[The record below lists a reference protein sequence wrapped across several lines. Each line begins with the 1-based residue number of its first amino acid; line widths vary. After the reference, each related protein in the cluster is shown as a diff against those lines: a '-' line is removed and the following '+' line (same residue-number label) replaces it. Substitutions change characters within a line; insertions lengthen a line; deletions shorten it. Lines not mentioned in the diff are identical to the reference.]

1 MLPSFARAVVVAAI
15 VMGGAGSALADRID
29 GDWCLEGN
37 HFSISGPDIV
47 TPGGVKMKGD
57 YTRHTFSYVAPPP
70 ETDAGTPIVMQ
81 LMNETTLRLH
91 VGEDAAAPWQ
101 VWRRCDPTS

>member
-1 MLPSFARAVVVAAI
+1 MLPSLARAALVCAA
-15 VMGGAGSALADRID
+15 VLSWGGCAFADKID

-37 HFSISGPDIV
+37 HFSIDGPDIV
-47 TPGGVKMKGD
+47 TPGGAKLKGD
-57 YTRHTFSYVAPPP
+57 YTRHNFRYVTPPP
-70 ETDAGTPIVMQ
+70 ESDAGAPVILQ

-101 VWRRCDPTS
+101 IWRRCDPTS